1 MSEQPPKRRKCG
13 HCRGEGHDRRNCPG
27 LRPTDAGILA
37 IGAVENRNGVA
48 GRPSRPPNAPTAPHV
63 PNDINWEQVCYV
75 LFDLETTGGSRT
87 DDDIIELA
95 AMVLGPD
102 GIALEDGSFDSLIRP
117 KKDVSTFIALLTGIS
132 NEMVQSAPIF
142 SVVVVQFF
150 DFING
155 VVRNFSSSTSTT
167 IEKIILVAHNGRVF
181 DVPFLIRSLHRHDL
195 QNLWEDDRY
204 GYTIDTLQIAERVFH
219 SNATRKPT
227 NFKLGTLYQFV
238 TGNEMENSHRAM
250 SDVKALYTIFRNDLF
265 WGSRKGSVQ
274 SSIVDGAPST
284 CVGVMIP
291 LPTHDS
297 DASDSGSEGDDNDD
311 DGGTTDDDDDEEI
324 VGDHWR
330 TADFTPREVP
340 MQKFTECFTS
350 SCRSGVSRTGL
361 QVSPAIANS
370 PIKAW
375 RLIFTAGIL
384 ERIVRHTN
392 KYGDRHAKDWTTIT
406 KKDLTDFI
414 AVLFAMSIQK
424 RKDKPSNWFSDNPLL
439 ESRVAKKITTGRQFG
454 RILRYLH
461 CCDPD
466 ETGGTEDGEY
476 DPSYKVLEFKNELE
490 KRWSAIF
497 VPEQQLS
504 LDETLLRA
512 FGRMKFKVRIISKA
526 ARYGIKLYVVTDA
539 RTSFVLGVI
548 VYTGKFT
555 YTDSRTESTKKTVQV
570 VQQLCEPF
578 RGTHRT
584 IYVDRF
590 YSSIDLLK
598 QLEDMQLYMT
608 GTVLS
613 NRIPKHITIAKSSRQ
628 FKTLNR
634 GDAVNHLLKYK
645 TLKGEM
651 KEAGLVAW
659 KDRNMVYCM
668 TNDTSTIPT
677 DECRRR
683 GFGGIIRIKR
693 PEAISKYN
701 RYMGGV
707 DVADMRRL
715 HCNSTI
721 MGLNRWWLKLFFYLL
736 DAGTSNALVVYNE
749 AMGGKQPSCN
759 IADFKAKVVEALV
772 GAKLHDSVDD
782 DRAPEHAMIPIQNGE
797 RQRCSYCTMTGYQR
811 RTRFMCEGCG
821 VPYCSIGSGKTD
833 KDCFAIAHDNEQIR
847 ELCVRKYQRQQTHT
861 RKQVLKN
868 R

>member
-1 MSEQPPKRRKCG
+1 
-13 HCRGEGHDRRNCPG
+13 
-27 LRPTDAGILA
+27 
-37 IGAVENRNGVA
+37 
-48 GRPSRPPNAPTAPHV
+48 
-63 PNDINWEQVCYV
+63 
-75 LFDLETTGGSRT
+75 
-87 DDDIIELA
+87 
-95 AMVLGPD
+95 
-102 GIALEDGSFDSLIRP
+102 
-117 KKDVSTFIALLTGIS
+117 
-132 NEMVQSAPIF
+132 
-142 SVVVVQFF
+142 
-150 DFING
+150 
-155 VVRNFSSSTSTT
+155 
-167 IEKIILVAHNGRVF
+167 
-181 DVPFLIRSLHRHDL
+181 
-195 QNLWEDDRY
+195 
-204 GYTIDTLQIAERVFH
+204 
-219 SNATRKPT
+219 
-227 NFKLGTLYQFV
+227 
-238 TGNEMENSHRAM
+238 
-250 SDVKALYTIFRNDLF
+250 
-265 WGSRKGSVQ
+265 VQ

-330 TADFTPREVP
+330 
-340 MQKFTECFTS
+340 
-350 SCRSGVSRTGL
+350 
-361 QVSPAIANS
+361 
-370 PIKAW
+370 
-375 RLIFTAGIL
+375 
-384 ERIVRHTN
+384 
-392 KYGDRHAKDWTTIT
+392 
-406 KKDLTDFI
+406 
-414 AVLFAMSIQK
+414 
-424 RKDKPSNWFSDNPLL
+424 
-439 ESRVAKKITTGRQFG
+439 
-454 RILRYLH
+454 
-461 CCDPD
+461 
-466 ETGGTEDGEY
+466 
-476 DPSYKVLEFKNELE
+476 
-490 KRWSAIF
+490 
-497 VPEQQLS
+497 
-504 LDETLLRA
+504 
-512 FGRMKFKVRIISKA
+512 
-526 ARYGIKLYVVTDA
+526 
-539 RTSFVLGVI
+539 
-548 VYTGKFT
+548 
-555 YTDSRTESTKKTVQV
+555 
-570 VQQLCEPF
+570 
-578 RGTHRT
+578 
-584 IYVDRF
+584 
-590 YSSIDLLK
+590 IDLLK

-693 PEAISKYN
+693 PEVISKYN